1 MEKINKV
8 LVVLLILA
16 LIIIGY
22 FAFLINKYFRRN
34 LYEAKEQYMTLRAID
49 EAGYKLQTK
58 KEYDNLE
65 TYKELYNDIH
75 FDAKKEIYELVRKED
90 VKDMENTENN

>member
-22 FAFLINKYFRRN
+22 FGFLINKNFKRN
-34 LYEAKEQYMTLRAID
+34 LYEAKNQYMTLRAIE
-49 EAGYKLQTK
+49 EAGYELKTK
-58 KEYDNLE
+58 KEYENKE
-65 TYKELYNDIH
+65 TFDALNNDIN
-75 FDAKKEIYELVRKED
+75 FDATKEIYELVK
-90 VKDMENTENN
+90 KENNNNNNNNE

>member
-8 LVVLLILA
+8 LVILLILA

-22 FAFLINKYFRRN
+22 FGFLINKYFRRN
-34 LYEAKEQYMTLRAID
+34 LYEAKNEYMTLRAID
-49 EAGYKLQTK
+49 EAGYELKTK
-58 KEYDNLE
+58 KEYENKE
-65 TYKELYNDIH
+65 TFEALYNDIN
-75 FDAKKEIYELVRKED
+75 FDATKEIYELVKKED

>member
-22 FAFLINKYFRRN
+22 FGFLINKYFKRN

-58 KEYDNLE
+58 KEYENKE
-65 TYKELYNDIH
+65 TFDALNNDIN
-75 FDAKKEIYELVRKED
+75 FDAKKEIYELVK
-90 VKDMENTENN
+90 KENTENNNNNE

>member
-65 TYKELYNDIH
+65 TYKELYNDIK
-75 FDAKKEIYELVRKED
+75 FDAKKEIYELVK
-90 VKDMENTENN
+90 KENTENNNNNNE